1 MDGTKTKDVVSK
13 DTGNGN
19 SDNFTMSVVLR
30 NHFGT
35 LMRVTSLF
43 SKRGY
48 NINTL
53 TVAPLVEDNAYSR
66 IILTSNGDRN
76 IKEQILRQLQKLVDV
91 REAKFI

>member
-1 MDGTKTKDVVSK
+1 
-13 DTGNGN
+13 
-19 SDNFTMSVVLR
+19 MSVVLR

-53 TVAPLVEDNAYSR
+53 SVAPLVENSGYSR
-66 IILTSNGDRN
+66 IILTSNGDSGVKN
-76 IKEQILRQLQKLVDV
+76 QIVKQLQKLVDV
-91 REAKFI
+91 REAKII